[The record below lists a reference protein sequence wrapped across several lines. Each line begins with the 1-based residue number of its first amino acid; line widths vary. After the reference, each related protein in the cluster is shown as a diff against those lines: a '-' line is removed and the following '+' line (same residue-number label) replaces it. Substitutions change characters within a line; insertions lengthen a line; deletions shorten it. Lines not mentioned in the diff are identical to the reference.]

1 MAQFRHEPL
10 EHPRKFRINP
20 HVVSN
25 RNDLSS
31 SQAQASSS
39 SPLPAANNLTVQ
51 SHSRD
56 RSSSP
61 PPPNWQQVQ
70 DEEARKRQLEV
81 HAYVDEL
88 CKDVLQHSE
97 GNRKG
102 DARLLA
108 SWKGQLFA
116 TIELREKPLE
126 IYLPDGAGYLRH
138 YRDLCDWLKRIE
150 GKAAEMVGILSLT
163 TIVFPKR

>member
-1 MAQFRHEPL
+1 
-10 EHPRKFRINP
+10 
-20 HVVSN
+20 
-25 RNDLSS
+25 
-31 SQAQASSS
+31 
-39 SPLPAANNLTVQ
+39 
-51 SHSRD
+51 
-56 RSSSP
+56 
-61 PPPNWQQVQ
+61 
-70 DEEARKRQLEV
+70 
-81 HAYVDEL
+81 
-88 CKDVLQHSE
+88 
-97 GNRKG
+97 
-102 DARLLA
+102 LA